1 MEKNKGDIRKL
12 LLYEFQLGHNATEA
26 ARNINNA
33 KGDGT
38 VLIRTAQ
45 NWFLNFRSGN
55 LSTLSPHHGLRG
67 KKFRNI
73 NEMRRSLT
81 EFFEL
86 KDQAWYR
93 RGIYKLEEQWQKLIE
108 SDGEYFDY

>member
-38 VLIRTAQ
+38 VPIRTAQ

-55 LSTLSPHHGLRG
+55 LSTDDQA
-67 KKFRNI
+67 
-73 NEMRRSLT
+73 RSGRPREVDRDAVIEAITDHPSKTTRMLADD
-81 EFFEL
+81 FDCSQSQIDRIL
-86 KDQAWYR
+86 KDA
-93 RGIYKLEEQWQKLIE
+93 GI
-108 SDGEYFDY
+108 F